1 MVSVCLIQVPQLALN
16 DPEAYVPLGL
26 CSLGA
31 VLEEAGVDVV
41 VKNLASEPHPES
53 VKFPHADWYGLS
65 CVSAV
70 YPDAK
75 KLVPILKG
83 LGKVAMG
90 GVHPTI
96 MSKEVSE
103 DAEPDLVVTG
113 EAEYLFRDVVL
124 GLTPYEPI
132 MHAGIIENL
141 DSLPLPARHLFSDAD
156 VVDTSGIHGQEKGV
170 PATTIMS
177 SRGCPWACHNC
188 TKSHPTFS
196 KYRFRSAEHVKR
208 ELLSIQSD
216 YGIEHVRFV
225 DDEFTVNR
233 DRTIKLMKAIRD
245 LELTWICITRC
256 DTVDREMLHEMKL
269 SGCQEVHVGVECFSD
284 RVLKLMNKQTTEAV
298 LERGCRMIQEAG
310 IHLKTYLMD
319 QYPGTTQAD
328 RDKTVDFVKRVKPD
342 KFTLSR
348 FTPLP
353 GSSCWGKVPPRKN
366 GWFYPDDDPD
376 YVEYKA
382 RLTEACHG

>member
-1 MVSVCLIQVPQLALN
+1 MVSCCLIQVPQLALN
-16 DPEAYVPLGL
+16 DPEAYIPLGL
-26 CSLGA
+26 ASLGA
-31 VLEEAGVDVV
+31 VLEEAGVEVV

-53 VKFPHADWYGLS
+53 VKFPQADWYGLS

-75 KLVPILKG
+75 KLVPILKER
-83 LGKVAMG
+83 GKVAMG

-96 MSKEVSE
+96 MPKEVSE
-103 DAEPDLVVTG
+103 DAEPDLVITG
-113 EAEYLFRDVVL
+113 EAEYLFRDIVL
-124 GLTPYEPI
+124 GAPYEPI

-170 PATTIMS
+170 PATTVMT

-188 TKSHPTFS
+188 TKAHPTFS
-196 KYRFRSAEHVKR
+196 NYRFRSAEHVKR
-208 ELLSIQSD
+208 ELIQIMNR
-216 YGIEHVRFV
+216 YGIQHVRFV

-233 DRTIKLMKAIRD
+233 DRIIKLMKAIRD

-269 SGCQEVHVGVECFSD
+269 SGCVEVHVGVECFSD

-298 LERGCRMIQEAG
+298 LEKGCNLIKSEKIR
-310 IHLKTYLMD
+310 LKTYLMC
-319 QYPGTTQAD
+319 QYPGILEED
-328 RDKTVDFVKRVKPD
+328 KDKTVDFVKRVKPD

-353 GSSCWGKVPPRKN
+353 GSAMWGKAKAHGD
-366 GWFYPDDDPD
+366 GWFYPDDDP
-376 YVEYKA
+376 EYTEYRA
-382 RLTEACHG
+382 RLTEACHS

>member
-1 MVSVCLIQVPQLALN
+1 MVSCCLIQVPQLALN
-16 DPEAYVPLGL
+16 DPEAYIPLGL
-26 CSLGA
+26 ASLGA
-31 VLEEAGVDVV
+31 VLEEAGVEVV

-53 VKFPHADWYGLS
+53 VKFPQADWYGLS

-96 MSKEVSE
+96 MPREVSE
-103 DAEPDLVVTG
+103 DADPDLVITG
-113 EAEYLFRDVVL
+113 EAEYLFRDIVL
-124 GLTPYEPI
+124 GAPYEPI

-141 DSLPLPARHLFSDAD
+141 DSLPLPARHLFSDTD

-170 PATTIMS
+170 PATTVS
-177 SRGCPWACHNC
+177 TSRGCPYNC
-188 TKSHPTFS
+188 TTCTKAHPTFTN
-196 KYRFRSAEHVKR
+196 YRFRSAEHVKR
-208 ELLSIQSD
+208 ELLQIQSR

-245 LELTWICITRC
+245 LELTWIAITRA

-269 SGCQEVHVGVECFSD
+269 SGCVEVHVGIEVFSD
-284 RVLKLMNKQTTEAV
+284 RVLKLMNKQTTEVV
-298 LERGCRMIQEAG
+298 LEKGCQMIRDSG
-310 IHLKTYLMD
+310 LRLKTYLMTA
-319 QYPGTTQAD
+319 YPGMLPED
-328 RDKTVDFVKRVKPD
+328 MDKTVAFVKRVKPD

-353 GSSCWGKVPPRKN
+353 GSAMWGKMKPRGD
-366 GWFYPDDDPD
+366 GWFYPDDDP
-376 YVEYKA
+376 EYTEYRA